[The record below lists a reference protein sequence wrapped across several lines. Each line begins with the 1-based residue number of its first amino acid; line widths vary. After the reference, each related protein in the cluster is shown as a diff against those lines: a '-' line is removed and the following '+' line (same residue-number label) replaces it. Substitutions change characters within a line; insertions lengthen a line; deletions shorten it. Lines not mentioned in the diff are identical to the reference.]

1 MRLEKIM
8 EVINMKIHKIYPL
21 ILLFLN
27 FGIVNCQV
35 VSDFSQKKIEIDTN
49 LVYSSYLLDENP
61 IFKDG
66 TDSLA
71 SVINQHFVA
80 HTTQFGYEGI
90 VIICLTINKSGI
102 LEDVNIIGDT
112 ENSIFS
118 RIANNL
124 KKYILNWYPGKK
136 DKFHVK
142 SLICLPII
150 LKIK

>member
-1 MRLEKIM
+1 
-8 EVINMKIHKIYPL
+8 MKIQKTYPL
-21 ILLFLN
+21 ILLFLS
-27 FGIVNCQV
+27 FGFVNCQV
-35 VSDFSQKKIEIDTN
+35 VSNFSQKKIEIDTN
-49 LVYSSYLLDENP
+49 LIYSSYLLDENP
-61 IFKDG
+61 IFKEG

-71 SVINQHFVA
+71 SAINQHFLA
-80 HTTQFGYEGI
+80 QSTQFGYEGI

-136 DKFHVK
+136 NNFPVK

-150 LKIK
+150 VKIK